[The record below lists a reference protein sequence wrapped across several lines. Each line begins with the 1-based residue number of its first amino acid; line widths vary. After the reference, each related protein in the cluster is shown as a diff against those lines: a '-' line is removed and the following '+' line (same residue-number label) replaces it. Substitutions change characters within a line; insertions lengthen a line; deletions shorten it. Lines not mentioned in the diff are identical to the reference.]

1 MCVAKRVGEVSMII
15 KNCKLMS
22 KTGMTVLLK
31 MKSQGR
37 GRRSQKV
44 QRVHQTQPPGSP
56 LKHWQMALNAR
67 EVR

>member
-1 MCVAKRVGEVSMII
+1 MAKRVGEVSMII

-44 QRVHQTQPPGSP
+44 QRVHQIQPPGSP
-56 LKHWQMALNAR
+56 LKH
-67 EVR
+67 